1 MHALIFIGS
10 VQKAEDACV
19 PTQDRLTINNLTDVQ
34 RYFWNVR
41 ACWKSIGIEL
51 GVDAGSIS
59 AFEKTHKGSVDDCL
73 LEVLKAWLRTSKNCT
88 RQVMKKVFQSP
99 MVLQAIQ
106 DCEFY

>member
-1 MHALIFIGS
+1 MDALIFIGS
-10 VQKAEDACV
+10 VLRAEDARV
-19 PTQDRLTINNLTDVQ
+19 PTQDCLTIDDLKEVH

-41 ACWKSIGIEL
+41 ACWKSIGTEL

-73 LEVLKAWLRTSKNCT
+73 LEVLKAWLRKSKNCT
-88 RQVMKKVFQSP
+88 HQVMKKVLQSP

-106 DCEFY
+106 DCEF